1 MVKFK
6 VYKYE
11 FELDGEKYELYPLTG
26 EDISLYY
33 ECASSLPSK
42 EGEDVD
48 MSKINFSKWGE
59 LILKVFKKSYP
70 NEDEKELEGFV
81 GQNIPALIGPVVNVH
96 LPISQ
101 RTKL

>member
-1 MVKFK
+1 MSKFK

-11 FELDGEKYELYPLTG
+11 FELDGEKYELFPLTG
-26 EDISLYY
+26 EDIGLYY

-48 MSKINFSKWGE
+48 MSKIDFSKWSE

-81 GQNIPALIGPVVNVH
+81 GQNLTALIGPVVNVH
-96 LPISQ
+96 LPLSQ
-101 RTKL
+101 RTQI